1 MKITNINSN
10 QALASVAYDN
20 DLTSST
26 DCNINTLGSI
36 LLGSLL
42 EAHNHLPKLFSK
54 WVADYGCHIP
64 NIDNYK
70 TISVHTLDG
79 RFCFAYDRNLNLIEN
94 NLNMKNDYSKDFF
107 EFIEKKVNEMKL
119 KK

>member
-1 MKITNINSN
+1 MKKIPISS
-10 QALASVAYDN
+10 ALASVAYDN
-20 DLTSST
+20 DFSSSS

-70 TISVHTLDG
+70 TIAVYTLDG
-79 RFCFAYDRNLNLIEN
+79 RFCFAYDRNLNLIAN
-94 NLNMKNDYSKDFF
+94 NLDLTYDFSKDFF
-107 EFIEKKVNEMKL
+107 EFIEKKVNEIKL